1 MHNIINNKSLV
12 LGLMSGTS
20 MDGLDISCARYYY
33 NNGSWSFE
41 LLACETFPYSAD
53 IKRELI
59 KGFNK
64 ESSLLDLDQYFGEV
78 LSNYVIRFLK
88 KYNFNI
94 DLISSHGHTIF
105 HNPDN
110 GYTNQ
115 IGLGSVIA
123 KKTNIPVVSN
133 FRQQDIDFGGQ
144 GAPLVPIGDYLL
156 FSEYDSCLNLGG
168 ICNISFNLNEIR
180 YAYDICPCNMVLN
193 IICSKIG
200 KDFDEDGNLAAMG
213 FVNQTLLNELNQIDY
228 YNLDIPKSLGKEY
241 VEVYFLTIINASTL
255 SVNDILATFVEHI
268 AYQISFTFLKFKIS
282 NSLFTG
288 GGSFNKYL
296 INRVINLTDTKII
309 IPNNDI
315 INFKEA
321 IIFGFL
327 GVLRL
332 LNKANCLASATG
344 ASQDHS
350 SGDIYLL

>member
-20 MDGLDISCARYYY
+20 MDGLDISCSRYYY
-33 NNGSWSFE
+33 ENGAWSFE
-41 LLACETFPYSAD
+41 LLACEIFPYSD
-53 IKRELI
+53 DVKRELV

-64 ESSLLDLDQYFGEV
+64 ESNLLDLDQYFGKV
-78 LSNYVIRFLK
+78 LSHYVIRFLK

-105 HNPDN
+105 HDPDN

-123 KKTNIPVVSN
+123 KNTNIPVVSN

-144 GAPLVPIGDYLL
+144 GAPLVPVGDHLL

-168 ICNISFNLNEIR
+168 ICNISFTINSIR

-193 IICSKIG
+193 IICNKIG
-200 KDFDEDGNLAAMG
+200 KDFDKDGNIASQG
-213 FVNQTLLNELNQIDY
+213 SVNQLLLNELNQIDY

-241 VEVYFLTIINASTL
+241 VELYFFNIINSSTL
-255 SVNDILATFVEHI
+255 SVYDILATFVEHI
-268 AYQISFTFLKFKIS
+268 AYQISCTFLKFNIS

-288 GGSFNKYL
+288 GGAFNNYL
-296 INRVINLTDTKII
+296 IDRVSNLTNTKII

-315 INFKEA
+315 VNFKEA

-332 LNKANCLASATG
+332 LNQTNCLASATG
-344 ASQDHS
+344 AEKDHS
-350 SGDIYLL
+350 SGHIYLV